1 MNLDTVM
8 SHLDTFNNYGFNTE
22 TGGTNRIAFRHAER
36 LAALKFSMLCQEA
49 GLDVRFDYFGNVIA
63 RREGKQ
69 PNLPPVMIGSHID
82 RKSVV

>member
-1 MNLDTVM
+1 
-8 SHLDTFNNYGFNTE
+8 
-22 TGGTNRIAFRHAER
+22 ER

-63 RREGKQ
+63 RREGKK

-82 RKSVV
+82 TVKDGGRYDGLLGVVAALQLMLHLNEHQIETDHPI